1 MTEKDDRKS
10 FSPTWF
16 KFAPA
21 NWIAVTTL
29 TNFKAGAR
37 FKQMLANLLSG
48 EAPEGTEEARMI
60 EEARRFSERQRDRVN
75 AYWKTRRPDPKPAAG
90 NGTEPP
96 TLDEVYDVCA
106 VAGIDPDTGREF
118 FDWMN
123 RKNLWS
129 GLQKPWNFALR
140 GFARRKAEQRE
151 QRNQNQKENQG

>member
-1 MTEKDDRKS
+1 MTEKDAVPKPKKRL
-10 FSPTWF
+10 WF
-16 KFAPA
+16 ILEPIA
-21 NWIAVTTL
+21 WIDVMSM
-29 TNFKAGAR
+29 TNSQAGIRFKALLR
-37 FKQMLANLLSG
+37 RLLSN

-60 EEARRFSERQRDRVN
+60 EKARRFSERQRDRVN

-140 GFARRKAEQRE
+140 GFARRKAER
-151 QRNQNQKENQG
+151 NQKENQG